1 MKNYQ
6 DGIDMEEKLEIKCP
20 SPVSKGIDVAQI
32 AQDGSTPHIPQWQMG
47 QYRPR
52 CAFMVPLAA
61 ANGQLTSLFVTVEN
75 SMFITFIQ
83 HQTVLCVTVATS
95 NLHKVQLHLQL
106 FLNSRTI
113 VFLKTTAKTESV

>member
-1 MKNYQ
+1 
-6 DGIDMEEKLEIKCP
+6 
-20 SPVSKGIDVAQI
+20 
-32 AQDGSTPHIPQWQMG
+32 
-47 QYRPR
+47 
-52 CAFMVPLAA
+52 MVPLAA

-95 NLHKVQLHLQL
+95 LNLHKVQLHLQL
-106 FLNSRTI
+106 FLNSGTI

>member
-1 MKNYQ
+1 
-6 DGIDMEEKLEIKCP
+6 MEEKLEIKCP
-20 SPVSKGIDVAQI
+20 PSSVSKGIDVAQI